1 MRLADAVQISIL
13 SGRLLIKELRYHST
27 NQSIR
32 VVKFHITCRY
42 WLWRTRE
49 LSDDTGAVGE
59 DVRMYFS
66 FGFRAVEG
74 AYLFR

>member
-1 MRLADAVQISIL
+1 MRLVDAIQISIL

-32 VVKFHITCRY
+32 IVKFHITCRY

-49 LSDDTGAVGE
+49 LSDDTKVVGE
-59 DVRMYFS
+59 DVRMS
-66 FGFRAVEG
+66 FYLGFRSVDG
-74 AYLFR
+74 FFF

>member
-1 MRLADAVQISIL
+1 MRLVDAIQISIL

-32 VVKFHITCRY
+32 IVKFHITCRY

-49 LSDDTGAVGE
+49 LSDDTKVVGE
-59 DVRMYFS
+59 DVRMS
-66 FGFRAVEG
+66 FYLGFRSVEG
-74 AYLFR
+74 FFF